1 MKLYHTSS
9 SSRKRLEQ
17 RRMRAG
23 KLFRKGVAQADIART
38 LRVTPASVSQWHAV
52 WQKEGLSGLQ
62 SKGHPG
68 IPTALTEAK
77 AQKLKAVIL
86 KGPRAFGYTT
96 DLWTL
101 ERIREVA
108 KKKAGLSFVTTRIW
122 HAVISLNLSC
132 QKPIARS
139 KERDEKAIA
148 HWRTRT
154 FPRLKK
160 MG

>member
-1 MKLYHTSS
+1 MKPYHTSS

-23 KLFRKGVAQADIART
+23 KLFKNGVAQADIART

-52 WQKEGLSGLQ
+52 WQKKGSSGLQ

-68 IPTALTEAK
+68 IPSALTEAK
-77 AQKLKAVIL
+77 AGKLRAAIL
-86 KGPRAFGYTT
+86 RGPRAFGYAT

-108 KKKAGLSFVTTRIW
+108 KKKAGVSFGITRIW
-122 HAVISLNLSC
+122 YAVISLDLSC
-132 QKPIARS
+132 QKPITRS

-148 HWRTRT
+148 HWRTHT
-154 FPRLKK
+154 FPALKK